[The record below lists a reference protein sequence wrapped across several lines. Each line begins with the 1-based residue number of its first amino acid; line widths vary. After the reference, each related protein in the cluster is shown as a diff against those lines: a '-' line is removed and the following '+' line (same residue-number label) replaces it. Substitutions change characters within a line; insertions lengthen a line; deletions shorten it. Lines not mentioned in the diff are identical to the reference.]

1 MTPVARK
8 YEQQLLASGV
18 VNQNKLA
25 EMKSFINRNLE
36 EAYAKSKTLE
46 YKAEDWM
53 SEEWQSIK
61 EFDIEKEK
69 FSGIPVERVRD
80 LGEKVT
86 ILPISGTFHRLV
98 KKIFEARASSISS
111 GKDIDW
117 GTAEALAFSSLI

>member
-1 MTPVARK
+1 
-8 YEQQLLASGV
+8 
-18 VNQNKLA
+18 
-25 EMKSFINRNLE
+25 MKSFINRNLE

-53 SEEWQSIK
+53 TEEWQSIK